1 MGRYSGKTCR
11 LIFMLVLTTG
21 FFVAE
26 LVSGYLGNSIALIS
40 DSFNMLSDLISLCV
54 GISTGFIA
62 RRHTRDARAT
72 YGYKRAEV
80 VGALSNAVFLTALCF
95 TIFVEAILRLARPER
110 IDDPRLVLIV
120 GALGLAVNVVGL
132 LIFQDCSSCFTCCG
146 RRRRRLSSSKRDLSP
161 PLDSV
166 SAQQQPPSV
175 PPTVVPG
182 SDSTLTL
189 RVASSPRKEE
199 KASALQPSEAGDSVN
214 TQNEPQESTRK
225 KEKKSEALNIRGVLL
240 HVMGDALGSVV
251 VVIAAI
257 IFYVLPLEETAP
269 CNWQCYIDPSLTII
283 MVIII
288 LSSAFP
294 LIKETAFIL
303 LQMVPK
309 GINLEELVGK
319 LSNVPGVSSI
329 HEVHIWELVSGK
341 NIATLHIKCQKSKD
355 YKDAHLKM
363 REIFHNAG
371 IHNVTIQP
379 EYVDQKE
386 SLEQDWTRLCNSP
399 CISKTCSD
407 QLCCPPEMQSLTHI
421 NGCTEPNGCPPTAT
435 YRSDGLSRND
445 TTAIVIEADRLSDR
459 GPAAKQTQGDL
470 IFVNSTHF

>member
-11 LIFMLVLTTG
+11 LIFMLVLTAG

-26 LVSGYLGNSIALIS
+26 LASGYLGNSIALIS

-54 GISTGFIA
+54 GIGAGLVA
-62 RRHTRDARAT
+62 RRPARGAGASF
-72 YGYKRAEV
+72 GYRRAEV

-95 TIFVEAILRLARPER
+95 TIFVEAVLRLARPER
-110 IDDPRLVLIV
+110 IDDPELVLIV
-120 GALGLAVNVVGL
+120 GALGLAVNVLGL
-132 LIFQDCSSCFTCCG
+132 LIFQDCAACRG
-146 RRRRRLSSSKRDLSP
+146 PPRRAGEPADAR
-161 PLDSV
+161 
-166 SAQQQPPSV
+166 SA
-175 PPTVVPG
+175 
-182 SDSTLTL
+182 
-189 RVASSPRKEE
+189 
-199 KASALQPSEAGDSVN
+199 
-214 TQNEPQESTRK
+214 PQEEPETRQ
-225 KEKKSEALNIRGVLL
+225 KKSAALNIRGVLL

-257 IFYVLPLEETAP
+257 IFYVRPLEENAK

-294 LIKETAFIL
+294 LIKETASIL

-355 YKDAHLKM
+355 YQDANFKM
-363 REIFHNAG
+363 REIFHSVG

-386 SLEQDWTRLCNSP
+386 SLEQDWMLVCNSP
-399 CISKTCSD
+399 CISKTCVNH
-407 QLCCPPEMQSLTHI
+407 LCCPPETQSLTHI
-421 NGCTEPNGCPPTAT
+421 NGYTEPNGCPTTAT

-445 TTAIVIEADRLSDR
+445 TAAIVIETDCVSDSE
-459 GPAAKQTQGDL
+459 PAAKEMQGDL
-470 IFVNSTHF
+470 IFVNNTYF